1 MNVYNLGQSINFFNS
16 LICTLRGCLTMEF
29 ARVANLLDVQMKGI
43 NYCDVEFIAGL
54 HNSAKVWVSYT

>member
-43 NYCDVEFIAGL
+43 NYCDVEFIAAIAPFANL
-54 HNSAKVWVSYT
+54 AIAHT